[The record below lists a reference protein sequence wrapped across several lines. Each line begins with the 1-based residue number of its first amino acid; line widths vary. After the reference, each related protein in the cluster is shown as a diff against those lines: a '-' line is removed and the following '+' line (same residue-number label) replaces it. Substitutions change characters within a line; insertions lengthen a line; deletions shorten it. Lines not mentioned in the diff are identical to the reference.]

1 MQYKCRNNN
10 VLKRDHVINLV
21 AGLVTMEE
29 RYPHRVDF
37 DDPELVI
44 IVEIIR
50 VRGGGAKVIN
60 NHLIRVCY
68 DLSIHL
74 CVLSVTIITRS
85 DYTCTYWSIHTLLR
99 MCPHST
105 PSTPRAC
112 CPLSGP
118 VSTCMN

>member
-37 DDPELVI
+37 DGPELVI

-50 VRGGGAKVIN
+50 VRGGGLK
-60 NHLIRVCY
+60 
-68 DLSIHL
+68 
-74 CVLSVTIITRS
+74 
-85 DYTCTYWSIHTLLR
+85 
-99 MCPHST
+99 
-105 PSTPRAC
+105 
-112 CPLSGP
+112 
-118 VSTCMN
+118 